1 MRAAARWWRRG
12 RPTVVPGAVAPA
24 SAVAAFVLTG
34 LRAVTG
40 FGWALLAVGVL
51 GLIGAQALGWQ
62 EFTALSAVALVV
74 LALAVPFVL
83 GRSAYAV
90 RLDLGRNRVVVG
102 EQAVGRVSVRNA
114 SKRALLPV
122 RMELP
127 VGAGLAAFHVPR
139 LAAGGTHDDLFTI
152 PTRHRAVLSV
162 GPVRSV
168 RGDPLG
174 VLSRSRVNAPAAPL
188 FVHPRTVRL
197 DGSTAGFLRDLEGL
211 PTTHLSSD
219 DMSFHALRQ
228 YVPGDDLRNVHWRSS
243 ARTGTVM
250 VRQFEETR
258 RSHVAV
264 ALSRCP
270 LDYGAP
276 TSSVDSV
283 LVDSVLK
290 GPVEQ
295 AADADEQFEL
305 AISVCG
311 SIGLQAV
318 LEEKQLTVLAQDQT
332 IPVATAARLLDGLA
346 ALEQQG
352 PGPSGAKH
360 DVVHLARH
368 IGRVVPNASVVVVVF
383 GAAVEPARIRAAS
396 SLIPHGVRVIAV
408 RCVPGAPL
416 ARGSMGDTA
425 ILTVGDLADLPVGMR
440 RVIE

>member
-1 MRAAARWWRRG
+1 MSPAARRWRELRPAAAL
-12 RPTVVPGAVAPA
+12 GAVAPA
-24 SAVAAFVLTG
+24 SARVAALAATLAPR
-34 LRAVTG
+34 LRVVTG
-40 FGWALLAVGVL
+40 FGWGLLAVGVL
-51 GLIGAQALGWQ
+51 ALITGQVLGWQ
-62 EFTALSAVALVV
+62 EFTVLAVVALIA

-83 GRSAYAV
+83 GRSGYEV
-90 RLDLGRNRVVVG
+90 RLDLGSNRVVVG

-122 RMELP
+122 RIELP

-139 LAAGGTHDDLFTI
+139 LATGGSHDDLFAI

-174 VLSRSRVNAPAAPL
+174 LLSRSRVNAPAAVL

-197 DGSTAGFLRDLEGL
+197 HGSTAGFLRDLEGL
-211 PTTHLSSD
+211 PTTVLSSD

-228 YVPGDDLRNVHWRSS
+228 YVPGDDLRTVHWRSS

-264 ALSRCP
+264 ALSRNP
-270 LDYGAP
+270 LDYGAAVQP
-276 TSSVDSV
+276 GDPA
-283 LVDSVLK
+283 DR
-290 GPVEQ
+290 
-295 AADADEQFEL
+295 AADAAAAEEQFEL
-305 AISVCG
+305 AVSVCG

-318 LEEKQLTVLAQDQT
+318 LEEKQLTVLAQDQV
-332 IPVATAARLLDGLA
+332 IPVANAARLLDGLA
-346 ALEQQG
+346 GLEQQA
-352 PGPSGAKH
+352 SRH

-368 IGRVVPNASVVVVVF
+368 IGQVVPNASLVVLVF

-396 SLIPHGVRVIAV
+396 SRVPHGVRVIAV
-408 RCVPGAPL
+408 RCVPGAAP
-416 ARGSMGDTA
+416 ARGSMGQTG
-425 ILTVGDLADLPVGMR
+425 ILTIGDLADLPHGLR
-440 RVIE
+440 RVIT